1 MNIEK
6 LAKQMFNEIVKDYEN
21 EKMIE
26 NRGYVQR
33 TTSAQF
39 LGGIKNV

>member
-1 MNIEK
+1 MNLKKFTEQI
-6 LAKQMFNEIVKDYEN
+6 FNEIVKEYES